1 MLLKQLGHV
10 GAPVEMHMR
19 PDTSIG
25 KQTFLVP
32 GSILD
37 AVGRFDCIGYRK
49 QGPDVILHLEVAHT
63 LVGNARI
70 ECVVREV
77 S

>member
-1 MLLKQLGHV
+1 MLLKQLGHI
-10 GAPVEMHMR
+10 GARRDAHAPGYVHREADI
-19 PDTSIG
+19 PCS
-25 KQTFLVP
+25 

-37 AVGRFDCIGYRK
+37 AVGRFDCIGHRK
-49 QGPDVILHLEVAHT
+49 QSQVILHLEVAHA

-70 ECVVREV
+70 ECVVGKV